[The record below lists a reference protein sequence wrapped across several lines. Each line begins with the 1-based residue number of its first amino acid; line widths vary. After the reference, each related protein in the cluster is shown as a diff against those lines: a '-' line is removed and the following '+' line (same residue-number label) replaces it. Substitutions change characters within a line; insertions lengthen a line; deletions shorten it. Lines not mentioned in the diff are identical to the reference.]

1 MQPSTSLSS
10 TMFYTAGMLLSLSL
24 VNELDMS
31 RTELANSFSS
41 ETIKY
46 LSKVDDKIVYLNKIK
61 SALAILKENNIINSF
76 DISTENTSAITTFL
90 IKIPKSK
97 DISKLV
103 NTNMAITNIF
113 DNIPENDRE
122 QFTTVQ
128 KMV

>member
-1 MQPSTSLSS
+1 MQPLTSLSS

-61 SALAILKENNIINSF
+61 SALAILKENIIINSF